1 MLSQLQLKQHSFT
14 SIHLDTN
21 ENGSVDAPILISTNI
36 EGGED
41 KTNPYL
47 LSVKLTVILE
57 SDTEHP
63 CAYTGKVEIIG
74 QFEVAKDFDITKRL
88 DVMRVNAVSLLYG
101 AVREMVMTITAR
113 SANGMLCIPTLS
125 FIDLPSN
132 IEKIET

>member
-1 MLSQLQLKQHSFT
+1 MLSPLQLKQHSFI
-14 SIHLDTN
+14 SIHLDAN

-41 KTNPYL
+41 KVNPHL
-47 LSVKLTVILE
+47 LSVKLTVILK
-57 SDTEHP
+57 SDTESP

-74 QFEVAKDFDITKRL
+74 QFEVAKNFDISKRL

-113 SANGMLCIPTLS
+113 SVNGMLCIPTLS
-125 FIDLPSN
+125 FIDLPEN
-132 IEKIET
+132 IQT